1 MARSWKQER
10 TTPKTTPVKP
20 ARPRMSDFAKEL
32 YQGKGY
38 LVDPYCDEPEP
49 APCAEPG
56 CTGFKCESCWS

>member
-38 LVDPYCDEPEP
+38 QVDPYCDEPDDNYGP
-49 APCAEPG
+49 IHKPY
-56 CTGFKCESCWS
+56 SS